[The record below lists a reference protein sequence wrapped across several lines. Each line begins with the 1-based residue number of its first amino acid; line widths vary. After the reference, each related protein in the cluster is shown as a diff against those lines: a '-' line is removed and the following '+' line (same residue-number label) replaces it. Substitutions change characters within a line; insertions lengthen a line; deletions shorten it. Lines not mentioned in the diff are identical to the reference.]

1 MSDQL
6 DLSGLRAH
14 VRAMHPRMPMR
25 RATADLSREHARQH
39 HRLVCSHTHGPV
51 ASEDNTGPLA
61 GPNTTMRRPRG
72 WITGQDAVLTRPSHW
87 WEQPPARP

>member
-61 GPNTTMRRPRG
+61 GTSMSLLSTLCASYRWSPYLPRAMTTG
-72 WITGQDAVLTRPSHW
+72 ITYTWQ
-87 WEQPPARP
+87 